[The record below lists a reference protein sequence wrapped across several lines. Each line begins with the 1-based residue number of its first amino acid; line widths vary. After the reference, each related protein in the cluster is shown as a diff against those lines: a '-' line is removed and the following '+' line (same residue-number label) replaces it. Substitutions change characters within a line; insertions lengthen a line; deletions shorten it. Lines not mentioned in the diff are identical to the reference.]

1 MPIDYTGTSAGLFVR
16 LGKLI
21 NAGQEHRAAQNALVT
36 HIEETMGKYTSTSID
51 RTEYLGTMAGDRE
64 TIADASGRAAQ
75 EAVREAM
82 ERTIIEQVDDE
93 LSPGLEPSK
102 TIDNALRR
110 LTIDM
115 LAQSQAIGTTSIS
128 FSAVTN
134 ASTTFDGTIII
145 GENRKFDNGGAK
157 KPSAT
162 PNDTIL
168 AETLTARCV
177 KDARDGSMIL
187 GNERFEVAGDNAVDR
202 LDRRWPEGS
211 GAILRLNS
219 TCSDI
224 DSNSGTGQNM
234 LTNSGF
240 ERVDGTP
247 FPLDWLAG
255 SGTIGTNLTST
266 TTAFRGSRAVKFEG
280 NGSAQRA
287 IYQVMGVGP
296 RAKIR
301 SNTAYAVSARLIA
314 ETANVTAGTI
324 RLALVDSSGNVLG
337 TTLTAVARN
346 MASAN
351 VTTTAWVHLFGTFTT
366 PLNLPS
372 EVRFSIETDAG
383 GGALA
388 AGAKLIIDDVILA
401 PVYEI
406 YPGGPG
412 CIVVPGTANF
422 ELGDQMR
429 VAVTKTAAEWAE
441 ELDRYLHLG
450 PRGILFPT
458 GTGTNETI
466 TTTLIA

>member
-75 EAVREAM
+75 DAVREAM

-211 GAILRLNS
+211 GAILRLNA

-247 FPLDWLAG
+247 FPLDWTAAF
-255 SGTIGTNLTST
+255 GTIGTSLTSST
-266 TTAFRGSRAVKFEG
+266 TSYRGARSVAFTGDGSSGRGIR
-280 NGSAQRA
+280 QT
-287 IYQVMGVGP
+287 MGVGP

-301 SNTAYAVSARLIA
+301 TNTAYAISARIR
-314 ETANVTAGTI
+314 ANSGTLTAGSISFELT
-324 RLALVDSSGNVLG
+324 DSLGSQITGCFVTRNFNSGTGGTNLG
-337 TTLTAVARN
+337 TTWEHVRA
-346 MASAN
+346 
-351 VTTTAWVHLFGTFTT
+351 TFTT

-372 EVRFSIETDAG
+372 EVRFLIDTNV
-383 GGALA
+383 ALA
-388 AGAKLIIDDVILA
+388 NGAVLLIDEVILA
-401 PVYEI
+401 PLHEI